1 MEKKY
6 RVKLKIFREHVIVKM
21 IQSVTAE
28 SESDAIEKVKDIAR
42 ETFEDYMDSESM
54 SVKEENEID

>member
-6 RVKLKIFREHVIVKM
+6 RVKLKIFRQRVIVKM
-21 IQSVTAE
+21 IQSVSAE

-54 SVKEENEID
+54 SVKEEKE